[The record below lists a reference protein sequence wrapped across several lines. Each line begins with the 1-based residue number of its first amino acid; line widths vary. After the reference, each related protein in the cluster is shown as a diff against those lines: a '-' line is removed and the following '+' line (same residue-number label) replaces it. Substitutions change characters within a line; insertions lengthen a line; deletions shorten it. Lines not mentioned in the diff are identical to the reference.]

1 MSSPSFG
8 AMSPFMDSVR
18 TLGQKLRHPLDSLG
32 ITSMMHQDPPQQSAH
47 DQAIQQVN
55 ADMNAHKNDAAN
67 ASFVHPQKIEEQ
79 KRPLKTK

>member
-8 AMSPFMDSVR
+8 AMSPFMDRIHRLSQFV
-18 TLGQKLRHPLDSLG
+18 QHPIDSLSG
-32 ITSMMHQDPPQQSAH
+32 MMPSQDPHQQSH
-47 DQAIQQVN
+47 DQAVQQVN

-67 ASFVHPQKIEEQ
+67 ASFVHPQKIEDQ

>member
-18 TLGQKLRHPLDSLG
+18 RLGQGIRHPLDSLG
-32 ITSMMHQDPPQQSAH
+32 ITNMMHQEPQQSAH

-67 ASFVHPQKIEEQ
+67 ASFVHPQKIEDQ